1 MSAVLQPQS
10 VISDLEQYFRRFPDV
25 PREVIVKIELL
36 SRGFWFTDAALAATK
51 GSMVKSW
58 RLFSYD
64 RVSMDQYQRN
74 EAHMVPE
81 YIFIFQ
87 GPYDLRSIMVQMSM
101 DPKSP
106 YVVDVVEGRLV
117 LTSGGEVICNVGYP
131 VKPAYYAKSFPDG
144 VKYNEIIS

>member
-1 MSAVLQPQS
+1 MGAVLQPQS

-36 SRGFWFTDAALAATK
+36 SRGFWFTDAALAATE
-51 GSMVKSW
+51 GSMVKSY

-64 RVSMDQYQRN
+64 RVSMDQYKRN

-87 GPYDLRSIMVQMSM
+87 GPYDLRAVMVQMSL

-106 YVVDVVEGRLV
+106 YVVDVVDGRLV
-117 LTSGGEVICNVGYP
+117 LTDGRETICNVSYP
-131 VKPAYYAKSFPDG
+131 VRPDYYAK
-144 VKYNEIIS
+144 